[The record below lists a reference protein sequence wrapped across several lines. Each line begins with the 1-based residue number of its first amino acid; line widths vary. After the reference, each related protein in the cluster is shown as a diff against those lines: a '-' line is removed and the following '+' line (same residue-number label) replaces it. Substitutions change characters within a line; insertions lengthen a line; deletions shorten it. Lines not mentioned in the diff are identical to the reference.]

1 MTEREFGEII
11 KKAREYYPRERFV
24 ESKDA
29 FKTWYKNFEEMDFD
43 KTVKALDMFAR
54 ESEFAP
60 TVAGICK
67 HYDAIKKEEDDFN
80 KTINRCYQDLVSDFG
95 SEARELFDNM
105 IESKDRESTL
115 RKANWLRNA
124 GINASID
131 NPDMTLEEYLQ
142 GVIK

>member
-54 ESEFAP
+54 KSEFAP

-80 KTINRCYQDLVSDFG
+80 RDINECYRNLVSNFG
-95 SEARELFDNM
+95 TEARDLFDKL
-105 IESKDRESTL
+105 IESDSREKKIQ
-115 RKANWLRNA
+115 KARWLMNA
-124 GINASID
+124 GIREIMND
-131 NPDMTLEEYLQ
+131 PDLTLEQFLK